1 MRLPLES
8 FKSALATTGMPMH
21 AYTHTIRVIY
31 STTYIG
37 IFSFPPTPLLFFIV
51 PSTEINVYQTIVFF
65 SFRSSILTQFGG
77 YYAKC
82 WEFFIEPTTMQRKPP
97 GFRRGT
103 YANTYTQIYTPI
115 RMLLNY
121 YSNSNRY
128 KCIFTYMM
136 EIVEILL
143 FLCSSVSK
151 ETQVLHAM
159 WQPGKEK

>member
-1 MRLPLES
+1 
-8 FKSALATTGMPMH
+8 
-21 AYTHTIRVIY
+21 
-31 STTYIG
+31 
-37 IFSFPPTPLLFFIV
+37 
-51 PSTEINVYQTIVFF
+51 
-65 SFRSSILTQFGG
+65 
-77 YYAKC
+77 
-82 WEFFIEPTTMQRKPP
+82 MQPKPP
-97 GFRRGT
+97 GFLRGT
-103 YANTYTQIYTPI
+103 YATTCSHTPI

-143 FLCSSVSK
+143 FLCSCVSK